1 MVKVDAILH
10 CKKFLKT
17 NKIHGI
23 YMKRPQRC
31 TENGKDLDKQREMFL
46 GEKTKYFN
54 GINFFQINVEV

>member
-23 YMKRPQRC
+23 YMKRPQRS
-31 TENGKDLDKQREMFL
+31 TENVKDLDKQR
-46 GEKTKYFN
+46 
-54 GINFFQINVEV
+54 NVSGWKN